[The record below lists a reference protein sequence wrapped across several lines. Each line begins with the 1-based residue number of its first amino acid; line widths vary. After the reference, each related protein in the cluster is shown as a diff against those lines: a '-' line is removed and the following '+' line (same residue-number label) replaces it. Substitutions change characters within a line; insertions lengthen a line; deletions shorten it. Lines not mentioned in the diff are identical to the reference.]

1 MGRIQNGIMKL
12 NSKFQEIIL
21 PISNKKVIIGKGLRL
36 RRKVVLNCNGGGEN
50 LSLVKVLLLTI
61 FLL

>member
-21 PISNKKVIIGKGLRL
+21 PISNKKVIIGRGLRL
-36 RRKVVLNCNGGGEN
+36 RRKVVLNCNGGD

>member
-36 RRKVVLNCNGGGEN
+36 RRKVVLNCNGGG
-50 LSLVKVLLLTI
+50 KTYHW
-61 FLL
+61 

>member
-21 PISNKKVIIGKGLRL
+21 PISNKKVIIGRGLRL
-36 RRKVVLNCNGGGEN
+36 RRKVVLNCNGGGN